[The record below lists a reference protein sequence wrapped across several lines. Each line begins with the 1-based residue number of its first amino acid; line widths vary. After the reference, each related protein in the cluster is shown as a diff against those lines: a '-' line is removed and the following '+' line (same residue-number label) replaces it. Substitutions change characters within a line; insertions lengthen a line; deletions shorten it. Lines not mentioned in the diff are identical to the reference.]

1 MNQVQHLEM
10 PALEAALDVIRS
22 SPKDAGR
29 VELIVRRPAVDQRE
43 VLSEAVLDRDDGL
56 VGDSWRARG
65 SGSPHPDRQL
75 TLMNSRVVSLLA
87 GTSDRWELAGD
98 QLFVDLDLGVENLPP
113 GTMLEIGTAVIEV
126 TAEPHRGCK
135 KFAARYGTDAFK
147 FVNSD
152 VGRELNLR
160 GINTKVVVS
169 GVVRPSDV
177 IRKRLA

>member
-1 MNQVQHLEM
+1 MSQVRHLEM

-22 SPKDAGR
+22 SPKDAGH

-43 VLSEAVLDRDDGL
+43 VLSEALLDRDDGL

-65 SGSPHPDRQL
+65 NGSPHPDRQL
-75 TLMNSRVVSLLA
+75 TLMNARVVSLLA
-87 GTSDRWELAGD
+87 GSNDRWELAGD

-113 GTMLEIGTAVIEV
+113 GTTLEIGTAVIEV

-135 KFAARYGTDAFK
+135 KFAARYGKDAFK

-160 GINTKVVVS
+160 GINAKVVVS
-169 GVVRPSDV
+169 GVVRPSDL